1 MSEIYTLQNRVRMG
15 TATDWERQH
24 LKSLMAE
31 AEYNWQ
37 EYSRI
42 CEEGQKRRDAAI
54 ASHRKPHWLRPMG
67 CDDYLDPRTRRIR
80 QERESF
86 EEQRQRVNRIRP

>member
-37 EYSRI
+37 EYHRI
-42 CEEGQKRRDAAI
+42 CEEGHARRQAEIEA
-54 ASHRKPHWLRPMG
+54 HRKPHWLRPMG

-86 EEQRQRVNRIRP
+86 EEQRQRVSRMKI